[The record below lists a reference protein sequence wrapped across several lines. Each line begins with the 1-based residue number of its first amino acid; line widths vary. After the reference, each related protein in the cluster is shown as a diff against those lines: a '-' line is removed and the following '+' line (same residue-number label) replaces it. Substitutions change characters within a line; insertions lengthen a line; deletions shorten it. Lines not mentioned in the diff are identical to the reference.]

1 VNGNLGVLITALGA
15 LVMMSWLM
23 RWIFK
28 PSKHRRRTVIP
39 GDAVPG
45 LLTPLSQGLA
55 RSDGMALRAVLGD
68 ANIRSSLSAQRDGRF
83 DVLVFETDL
92 ERARSLLPPTL

>member
-1 VNGNLGVLITALGA
+1 
-15 LVMMSWLM
+15 
-23 RWIFK
+23 
-28 PSKHRRRTVIP
+28 
-39 GDAVPG
+39 
-45 LLTPLSQGLA
+45 
-55 RSDGMALRAVLGD
+55 MALRAVLGD